1 MFALFQHKDYS
12 DLKRQ
17 IPYLGQ
23 LDQKL
28 SDQQILGILWKVPYD
43 NIYLQGQQNSRFLS
57 LLVHNKFGLRL
68 CWSTKNLVPITLV
81 YNNFSQNFD

>member
-12 DLKRQ
+12 NLKRQ

-28 SDQQILGILWKVPYD
+28 CDQKILRILWKVPND
-43 NIYLQGQQNSRFLS
+43 DIYFQDQQNSRFLTR
-57 LLVHNKFGLRL
+57 LVHNKFGLR
-68 CWSTKNLVPITLV
+68 
-81 YNNFSQNFD
+81 